1 MSAIEFSPYR
11 LNVPVIR
18 LLIAPAAV
26 DFRFT
31 STLS

>member
-1 MSAIEFSPYR
+1 MSAIEIPPYR
-11 LNVPVIR
+11 LSVPVIR

>member
-1 MSAIEFSPYR
+1 MSGIEVPPYR
-11 LNVPVIR
+11 LSVPVIR
-18 LLIAPAAV
+18 LLIAPVAV